1 MANTNEIYFDEKQRM
16 GFNVFTLTFRL
27 ALAAFCYIA
36 YYFTINRETDGDLL
50 LWIGNFILI
59 VTILMFFIVHL
70 HTKVIKGA
78 VEINGLWSMK
88 KVKVDLNSIVAA
100 EETVYSG
107 YHFNNPT
114 YNLHF
119 KGTIRFYTSG
129 SRAVLLTDK
138 DGLKYLIGSQRS
150 NDLLK
155 AIKEQLK

>member
-1 MANTNEIYFDEKQRM
+1 MENTNEVVFDEKQRL
-16 GFNVFTLTFRL
+16 GFNVFTLIFRL
-27 ALAAFCYIA
+27 ALAGFCYLA
-36 YYFTINRETDGDLL
+36 YYFTVNRETEGDLL

-59 VTILMFFIVHL
+59 ITILMFFVVHL

-78 VEINGLWSMK
+78 LEINGLWSMK
-88 KVKVDLNSIVAA
+88 KVKIDLNSIVSA

-107 YHFNNPT
+107 YRLNNPT

-138 DGLKYLIGSQRS
+138 GGLNYLIGSQRS

-155 AIKEQLK
+155 CIKAQLK